1 VPPAGLLTAVASLV
15 IAFIVAQVP
24 PVVASGANLSDAAQA
39 DYARNVWR
47 SARPWVALA
56 AAMSPLVIYAVWRFL
71 MFRRKGA
78 LGLSLAA
85 LFIAGLFALEG
96 ISAYQQPPIPVTGK
110 VSSFQGRDISQ
121 CGFPTH
127 HLLIS
132 DSELR
137 AAHAW
142 VKPGV
147 AVLLYLTPGGDAAY
161 LGPTQTGSPCVTSPL
176 GY

>member
-1 VPPAGLLTAVASLV
+1 VPPTGLLIVVASLV
-15 IAFIVAQVP
+15 IALIVAQIP

-47 SARPWVALA
+47 SAMPWVALA
-56 AAMSPLVIYAVWRFL
+56 AAIFPLVIYAAWRFL
-71 MFRRKGA
+71 MFRRKAA
-78 LGLSLAA
+78 LGVSLAA
-85 LFIAGLFALEG
+85 FFVAGLFALEA
-96 ISAYQQPPIPVTGK
+96 ILAYQQPPIPVTGK

-137 AAHAW
+137 AADAW

-161 LGPTQTGSPCVTSPL
+161 LGPTQTDSPCVTSPL
-176 GY
+176 G